1 MQAGLQMLGVF
12 TVATSTILLR
22 VAVGPRWLAF
32 LGYAIAAL
40 LLVAVYFVVWVA
52 LLFPIWVLVLSL
64 EILVADFRRTRVA
77 APPAAPGG

>member
-1 MQAGLQMLGVF
+1 MQMVGVF

-22 VAVGPRWLAF
+22 TTVGPRWLAL

-40 LLVAVYFVVWVA
+40 LIVAVPFFVWVA

-64 EILVADFRRTRVA
+64 EILVADFRRTRA
-77 APPAAPGG
+77 ASAPGE